1 MVKEL
6 NTFEDNFE
14 EEEITEDTVI
24 IEEKPIEELKK
35 IEKDNLQKLSF
46 PLDPDT
52 IFALTNGD
60 FILVGKATLVSGVV
74 AISDRRIKPSS
85 IAIVSHETIA
95 GTLGVTLGGVC
106 TDSTLTITSYDSGGS
121 TETSETSV
129 VSYLIILSAK
139 ST

>member
-6 NTFEDNFE
+6 ETFEDNFE
-14 EEEITEDTVI
+14 EEEIIEDPI
-24 IEEKPIEELKK
+24 IEEESVEIESIEEDPENVLP
-35 IEKDNLQKLSF
+35 F

-60 FILVGKATLVSGVV
+60 FILVGKATLVSGTVD
-74 AISDRRIKPSS
+74 IDDRRIKLSS

-106 TDSTLTITSYDSGGS
+106 ADGKLTITSYDSAGA

-129 VSYLIILSAK
+129 VSYLIILQAK